1 MSACESNKPSKWCV
15 IGAGP
20 SGLTALKN
28 LLQCGIQAECL
39 EREDNLGG
47 NWYFGSSS
55 SRVFESTKL
64 ISSKSLT
71 EFTDFPMPREWPA
84 YPCHRQCLEY
94 LHHYSDHFG
103 LRDHILFQN
112 SVARITP
119 IQRNHVRHGWQVDSE
134 DGTTRNYA
142 GLIFAS
148 GHNHEPRFPAI
159 TSSFSGPVIHA
170 AEYKSPEIPHN

>member
-1 MSACESNKPSKWCV
+1 MSACESNKPLKWCV

-84 YPCHRQCLEY
+84 YPNHRQCLEY

-103 LRDHILFQN
+103 LRDHILYQN
-112 SVARITP
+112 SVARIRP
-119 IQRNHVRHGWQVDSE
+119 IERNHVSHGWQVDTE
-134 DGTTRNYA
+134 DGATRN
-142 GLIFAS
+142 
-148 GHNHEPRFPAI
+148 
-159 TSSFSGPVIHA
+159 
-170 AEYKSPEIPHN
+170 

>member
-1 MSACESNKPSKWCV
+1 MSACESNKPLKWCV

-71 EFTDFPMPREWPA
+71 EFTDFPMPHEWPA
-84 YPCHRQCLEY
+84 YPNHR
-94 LHHYSDHFG
+94 
-103 LRDHILFQN
+103 
-112 SVARITP
+112 
-119 IQRNHVRHGWQVDSE
+119 
-134 DGTTRNYA
+134 
-142 GLIFAS
+142 
-148 GHNHEPRFPAI
+148 
-159 TSSFSGPVIHA
+159 
-170 AEYKSPEIPHN
+170 

>member
-1 MSACESNKPSKWCV
+1 MSACESNKPLKWCV

-28 LLQCGIQAECL
+28 LLQCGIHAECL

-84 YPCHRQCLEY
+84 YPNHRQCLEY

-112 SVARITP
+112 PVAADYTHSTESR
-119 IQRNHVRHGWQVDSE
+119 QAR
-134 DGTTRNYA
+134 
-142 GLIFAS
+142 LAS
-148 GHNHEPRFPAI
+148 GFRRWNNTKLRGSYLCFRAQP
-159 TSSFSGPVIHA
+159 
-170 AEYKSPEIPHN
+170 